1 MVAVP
6 NVGNVTGNKVPNV
19 GNATERCIMKQKVTF
34 MALDLSGDSRARAA
48 RFKRAIKALG
58 KAEASVWTTMCAI
71 VRADGLDGIP
81 SIPREC
87 KTAANAAS
95 ELRKL
100 AKLGKLSELF
110 KEGADGAVLAMSQR
124 DVRALIKAAAKKA
137 AAKPADA
144 PNVGSDDLPSA
155 SDMEPAADEIDTAVG
170 AKHAADVLAQRTEVM
185 RAALEQIARMKGK
198 AGDIARAAIEAA
210 EALK

>member
-1 MVAVP
+1 M
-6 NVGNVTGNKVPNV
+6 
-19 GNATERCIMKQKVTF
+19 EQKVTF
-34 MALDLSGDSRARAA
+34 MALDLSGDSTARAA
-48 RFKRAIKALG
+48 RFERAIKALG

-100 AKLGKLSELF
+100 AKLGQLAALF
-110 KEGADGAVLAMSQR
+110 KEGADGAVMALSQR
-124 DVRALIKAAAKKA
+124 DVRALIKAAAK
-137 AAKPADA
+137 PADA
-144 PNVGSDDLPSA
+144 PNVGNADLPPA
-155 SDMEPAADEIDTAVG
+155 PDMEPAADEIDTAAAA

-198 AGDIARAAIEAA
+198 AGELARHAIEAA
-210 EALK
+210 DALK

>member
-1 MVAVP
+1 M
-6 NVGNVTGNKVPNV
+6 
-19 GNATERCIMKQKVTF
+19 EQKVTF
-34 MALDLSGDSRARAA
+34 MALDLSGDSSARAA
-48 RFKRAIKALG
+48 RFERAIKALG

-100 AKLGKLSELF
+100 AKLGQLAALF
-110 KEGADGAVLAMSQR
+110 KEGADGAVMALSQR
-124 DVRALIKAAAKKA
+124 DVRALIKAAAK
-137 AAKPADA
+137 PADA
-144 PNVGSDDLPSA
+144 PNVGNDDLHSA
-155 SDMEPAADEIDTAVG
+155 SDMEPSADESGTAVG

-210 EALK
+210 DALK